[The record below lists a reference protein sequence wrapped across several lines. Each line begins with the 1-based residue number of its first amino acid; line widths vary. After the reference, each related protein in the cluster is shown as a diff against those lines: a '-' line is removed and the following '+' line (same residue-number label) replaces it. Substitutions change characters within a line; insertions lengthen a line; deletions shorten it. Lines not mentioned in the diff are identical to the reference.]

1 MFGQVKNPGSYPVQ
15 SGTTVLQLL
24 SLAGGLTPKGAANR
38 VVVVRVVD
46 GTKKEAKIKL
56 TDIVKP
62 GDTVVVPERFF

>member
-1 MFGQVKNPGSYPVQ
+1 
-15 SGTTVLQLL
+15 
-24 SLAGGLTPKGAANR
+24 
-38 VVVVRVVD
+38 VD